1 MFFVPLWLILFVD
14 VCSFSHLFTYSPNAM
29 RRARKKSLAN
39 VASIA
44 VGSSMAGG
52 AARVAAGPTNWWS
65 KLTAART
72 SGKQKLKDR
81 DLVFILR
88 NLATLTESGVSLPKA
103 LGTLA
108 EERALEKHRD
118 MLQSIRRH
126 LENGESFSRALAH
139 YGASFDT
146 VMVNQIKVGEH
157 SGTLGETLTTIARH
171 REESN
176 RLRSEIIRKL
186 AYPVLLIVMGT
197 AVITFLLTYVIP
209 VFEETYEN
217 AHVPLPFITRLLIAV
232 GAAAKSYGWMVL
244 GSAAV
249 AALVVQQLRKRPELA
264 YGMDAKILQMPVFG
278 HWLRDIAVLQ
288 LMEVLGSLM
297 DAGYTLAEAL
307 GEAGKAVRN
316 RAIQQ
321 SVRDLQN
328 AVRRGER
335 FSRELERHGDTFPP
349 IVSQLVIVGEQTGT
363 LTRATSHIRDHLQ
376 REIERKTN
384 LFVGTIEPTLTI
396 SLAAAIAAILLA
408 IYLPMFDMVNTIK

>member
-1 MFFVPLWLILFVD
+1 
-14 VCSFSHLFTYSPNAM
+14 M
-29 RRARKKSLAN
+29 RRARKKSLASATAI
-39 VASIA
+39 ASGSA
-44 VGSSMAGG
+44 VMGSSRASGG
-52 AARVAAGPTNWWS
+52 KSGWWS
-65 KLTAART
+65 RISARKAAQ
-72 SGKQKLKDR
+72 QKMKDR

-108 EERALEKHRD
+108 EERALEKHRE

-126 LENGESFSRALAH
+126 VENGETFSSALAH

-157 SGTLGETLTTIARH
+157 AGTLGETLTTIARH
-171 REESN
+171 REDSN
-176 RLRSEIIRKL
+176 RLRSEIIRKM
-186 AYPVLLIVMGT
+186 AYPTLLVVMGS
-197 AVITFLLTYVIP
+197 AVIIFLLTYVIP

-217 AHVPLPFITRLLIAV
+217 AHVPLPFITRLLIAL
-232 GAAAKSYGWMVL
+232 GAAAKSYGWMAL
-244 GSAAV
+244 GLLAV
-249 AALVVQQLRKRPELA
+249 TVVVVRQLRKRSDLA
-264 YGMDAKILQMPVFG
+264 YKMDAKILRMPVFG

-307 GEAGKAVRN
+307 GEAAQAVRN
-316 RAIQQ
+316 RAIRK

-328 AVRRGER
+328 AVRRGEK
-335 FSRELERHGDTFPP
+335 FSRELERHGETFPP
-349 IVSQLVIVGEQTGT
+349 IVSQLVIVGEQTGA
-363 LTRATSHIRDHLQ
+363 LTRATSHIRDHLK

-396 SLAAAIAAILLA
+396 GLAAAIAAILLA

>member
-1 MFFVPLWLILFVD
+1 
-14 VCSFSHLFTYSPNAM
+14 M
-29 RRARKKSLAN
+29 RRDRNKSLGGVGAISIGPKPGG
-39 VASIA
+39 VPRASTD
-44 VGSSMAGG
+44 GG
-52 AARVAAGPTNWWS
+52 KWRPQLGLRRDD
-65 KLTAART
+65 KQ
-72 SGKQKLKDR
+72 QKLKDR

-108 EERALEKHRD
+108 EEKALEKHRN

-126 LENGESFSRALAH
+126 LENGESFSAALAH

-157 SGTLGETLTTIARH
+157 AGTLGETLITIARH
-171 REESN
+171 REDSH
-176 RLRSEIIRKL
+176 RLRAEIVRKL
-186 AYPVLLIVMGT
+186 AYPLLLVVMGT

-209 VFEETYEN
+209 VFEETYES

-232 GAAAKSYGWMVL
+232 GGAAKSYGWIAL
-244 GSAAV
+244 GLGAV
-249 AALVVQQLRKRPELA
+249 GVVAVQQIRKRADLA
-264 YGMDAKILQMPVFG
+264 HKMDARILELPVFG

-297 DAGYTLAEAL
+297 EAGYTLAEAL
-307 GEAGKAVRN
+307 GEAAQAVGN
-316 RAIQQ
+316 RAIQH
-321 SVRDLQN
+321 SVRELQN
-328 AVRRGER
+328 AVRRGEK